1 MYENDKKNN
10 EIPESVI
17 CPDCKKK
24 LKVIHFGYGYM
35 AVCFDCHKTV
45 YDDRK
50 NPKDGPEEE

>member
-1 MYENDKKNN
+1 MRTNKNN

-17 CPDCKKK
+17 CPDCKKMV
-24 LKVIHFGYGYM
+24 KVIHFGYGYM

-50 NPKDGPEEE
+50 NLKDDSEEE